1 MIDDISESTM
11 RVAARVGPSDIIHD
25 KELTKQKSEMLREA
39 RPVENSEAGAQAEQ
53 KKDFEEGDSRYLVD
67 DNHIVF
73 EKYDEKGNLILRV
86 PPNYKPVDERV

>member
-1 MIDDISESTM
+1 MITDISEGTM

-39 RPVENSEAGAQAEQ
+39 RPVENSEESAQPEK

-67 DNHIVF
+67 DKHIVF
-73 EKYDEKGNLILRV
+73 EKYDEKGNLVLRV
-86 PPNYKPVDERV
+86 PPTYKPVDERV

>member
-25 KELTKQKSEMLREA
+25 KELTKQKTEMLREA
-39 RPVENSEAGAQAEQ
+39 RPVENSEAGSQAEL
-53 KKDFEEGDSRYLVD
+53 KKNFEEGDSKYLVD
-67 DNHIVF
+67 DKHIVF
-73 EKYDEKGNLILRV
+73 EKYDEKGNLVLRL